1 MNKKHSLIDYVAIDS
16 ASQVDLP
23 EMSTVPFFM
32 KILCF
37 VRESYLWLKERSW
50 KRIMLIREHSS

>member
-16 ASQVDLP
+16 TSQVDLP

-37 VRESYLWLKERSW
+37 VRELSLAER
-50 KRIMLIREHSS
+50 KILEKDYAD